1 MSNLLPESML
11 AEIRARAEVVPL
23 EPPFSH
29 GAFAIADR
37 RKLLAHIDAC
47 SHAGARVEPGDDPAV
62 LREYLRIYGVH
73 IPPCAGRP
81 CECGFAKAWQVS
93 RLPEPSRG
101 VDTAALNRELCE
113 KEGHVLGVVARPC
126 LRCHEWF
133 DPQYGRSPEPEDLR
147 AEVERLRVERYLCVL
162 AMRCAMGAHH
172 DGVDAM
178 RERLEPVVARYGIA
192 TACAARAAIS
202 DADAACI
209 EAQYSR
215 SEIAGSSGEPGG
227 GQWQPIETAPK
238 GRTLLLGYWNDLGNW
253 RTVMGCYYAEGTLE
267 SETEDSGFAPPGWYE
282 STQAYEYLAALD
294 KEPTHWQP
302 LPKGLPKRPPET
314 KGEK

>member
-47 SHAGARVEPGDDPAV
+47 SPAGASG
-62 LREYLRIYGVH
+62 
-73 IPPCAGRP
+73 C
-81 CECGFAKAWQVS
+81 
-93 RLPEPSRG
+93 
-101 VDTAALNRELCE
+101 
-113 KEGHVLGVVARPC
+113 GHVPAGYSCVTPGCSNGPA
-126 LRCHEWF
+126 
-133 DPQYGRSPEPEDLR
+133 PEPEDLR

-215 SEIAGSSGEPGG
+215 SEIAGSSGEPRDECRCIPMAPRPWNFCTDCGG
-227 GQWQPIETAPK
+227 RI
-238 GRTLLLGYWNDLGNW
+238 
-253 RTVMGCYYAEGTLE
+253 
-267 SETEDSGFAPPGWYE
+267 
-282 STQAYEYLAALD
+282 
-294 KEPTHWQP
+294 
-302 LPKGLPKRPPET
+302 PET
-314 KGEK
+314 KGEKP

>member
-1 MSNLLPESML
+1 M
-11 AEIRARAEVVPL
+11 
-23 EPPFSH
+23 
-29 GAFAIADR
+29 
-37 RKLLAHIDAC
+37 
-47 SHAGARVEPGDDPAV
+47 
-62 LREYLRIYGVH
+62 
-73 IPPCAGRP
+73 
-81 CECGFAKAWQVS
+81 
-93 RLPEPSRG
+93 
-101 VDTAALNRELCE
+101 DTAALNRELCE

-215 SEIAGSSGEPGG
+215 SEIAGSSGEPRDQHASGWVVEG
-227 GQWQPIETAPK
+227 AWSPTNQPD
-238 GRTLLLGYWNDLGNW
+238 YWVGSSAWSTDPYKAL
-253 RTVMGCYYAEGTLE
+253 RFATQQSALQAAEMMC
-267 SETEDSGFAPPGWYE
+267 SGVNIRICAHEWAE
-282 STQAYEYLAALD
+282 
-294 KEPTHWQP
+294 QP
-302 LPKGLPKRPPET
+302 LT
-314 KGEK
+314 KVEKP

>member
-47 SHAGARVEPGDDPAV
+47 SPAGARVEPGDDPAV
-62 LREYLRIYGVH
+62 LREYLRIYGGH

-133 DPQYGRSPEPEDLR
+133 DPQYGRSPEPSEKPK
-147 AEVERLRVERYLCVL
+147 EW
-162 AMRCAMGAHH
+162 H
-172 DGVDAM
+172 D
-178 RERLEPVVARYGIA
+178 EQ
-192 TACAARAAIS
+192 AIS
-202 DADAACI
+202 HSLDCSTWKQLRQLVDEKRHALRTEQEMHAAWRKRAT
-209 EAQYSR
+209 EAEAELQ
-215 SEIAGSSGEPGG
+215 ALKSSGEPVAKPNPCRNECSLISLDDDHWKCNHCDAVFAYTGA
-227 GQWQPIETAPK
+227 QKPVEKPRCWWPLCKETA
-238 GRTLLLGYWNDLGNW
+238 GD
-253 RTVMGCYYAEGTLE
+253 
-267 SETEDSGFAPPGWYE
+267 
-282 STQAYEYLAALD
+282 ALCD
-294 KEPTHWQP
+294 AVQSA
-302 LPKGLPKRPPET
+302 LT
-314 KGEK
+314 KGEKP